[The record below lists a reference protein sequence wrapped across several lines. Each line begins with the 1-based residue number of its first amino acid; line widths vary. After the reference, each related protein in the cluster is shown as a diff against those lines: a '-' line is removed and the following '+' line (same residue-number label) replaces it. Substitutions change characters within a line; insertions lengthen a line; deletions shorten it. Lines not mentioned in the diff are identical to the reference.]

1 MILNF
6 LAKSADLYIG
16 VRVPF
21 PCPVGLTFRVQLI
34 LAEIELATKDDFNDL
49 DGRITILPEVEGAED
64 TRDGIGMMNFVEAV
78 KTDYHNSPASWIADA
93 RIPKSQFDELLASVR
108 AGQIPSNI
116 SIYVDGREVGL
127 EFGWDPD
134 GSEKKWDN
142 RTYPKLKVAAVSFQ
156 IPLYQSTIING
167 DMP

>member
-6 LAKSADLYIG
+6 LVKSADLYIG

-21 PCPVGLTFRVQLI
+21 PSPVGLTFRVQVV
-34 LAEIELATKDDFNDL
+34 LAEIELATKDNFDDL
-49 DGRITILPEVEGAED
+49 DGRITILPEAEVAED
-64 TRDGIGMMNFVEAV
+64 TRDAIGMMNFVESI
-78 KTDYHNSPASWIADA
+78 KTDYDNLPASWIADA
-93 RIPKSQFDELLASVR
+93 RIPKPQFDELLASVR

-116 SIYVDGREVGL
+116 SIYLDGREVGL

-134 GSEKKWDN
+134 GSEIKWDN

-156 IPLYQSTIING
+156 IPLNQSNIING
-167 DMP
+167 DMS